1 MNKINSHEAEMLFDA
16 LDELLIIITDGFNT
30 KPKAKDKARAVD
42 DSISAL
48 EFVRNRRQQREQTL

>member
-1 MNKINSHEAEMLFDA
+1 MLFDA

-30 KPKAKDKARAVD
+30 RPKAKDKAEAID

-48 EFVRNRRQQREQTL
+48 EFVRNRRQQREQTP